1 MDGRGSN
8 MIDKT
13 KDGAPEAVSSNR
25 RLERRM
31 EEKTERK
38 SPQKRIRRQ
47 NVAEGEKRT
56 VWVQIRMFP
65 IWLRILI
72 VVILVA
78 AAAAAGLMVG
88 YGVIGNGE
96 PKDALKWD
104 TWTHILN
111 IIQGKES

>member
-13 KDGAPEAVSSNR
+13 KDGAPEAVTSNR

-31 EEKTERK
+31 EEKTEHN

-47 NVAEGEKRT
+47 QADGAEKRT
-56 VWVQIRMFP
+56 MWVQIRMFP

-72 VVILVA
+72 VLILLA
-78 AAAAAGLMVG
+78 LAAAAGLMVG
-88 YGVIGNGE
+88 YGVIGSGE
-96 PKDALKWD
+96 PKDALKWE
-104 TWTHILN
+104 TWTHILD